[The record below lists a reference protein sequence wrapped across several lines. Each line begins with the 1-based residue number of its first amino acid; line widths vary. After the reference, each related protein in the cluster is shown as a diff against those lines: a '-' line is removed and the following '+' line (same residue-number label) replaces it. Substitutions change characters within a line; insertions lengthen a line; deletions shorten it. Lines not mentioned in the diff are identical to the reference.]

1 MFIYEFLILR
11 IYKTK
16 HEILVFFIKLS
27 LDISNTI
34 ATNISL

>member
-1 MFIYEFLILR
+1 MFIYEFLILQ

-16 HEILVFFIKLS
+16 HEILAFFIKLN

-34 ATNISL
+34 TTNISL